1 MFSRLKGFFLENT
14 STKQTIIKNT
24 FWLLFAEAINKWWA
38 FFVTIFIAQTLWRE
52 QFGILSYMMSFI
64 GMGMILADFW
74 LTTVMVREVSR
85 DSTRLNSYLI
95 SISFLKILLGILVF
109 LFVWM
114 LSSYITVPQISIFLI
129 LIYCAYLIINNF
141 SEFLRAFFRPSE
153 DMQFEAYLK
162 IVNGIIF
169 FGMTM
174 GVVLY
179 YPTIENI
186 IYAYFLS
193 WIIGL
198 IFSITFV
205 LKKFNIRK
213 FLLNKN
219 IIISSLRQGLYIG
232 LGAFCIALYMNSDQ
246 IIMGFYSQFEVLW
259 VYALA
264 YKITLM
270 IAMLSGIIFTT
281 LLPRVSHLTY
291 IENGI
296 SNYKK
301 WLKVIFQY
309 NFLLILA
316 LEFVLLA
323 LYSLNLGQYQE
334 IVPILQWL
342 LLYNF
347 IEPLGYWW
355 YLHLVSFWK
364 ENINLYIVMVI
375 WVLNVAWNFILIPVY
390 SYYGAIFTTIASY
403 ILYFIIV
410 NSVVLWKFL
419 AKK

>member
-1 MFSRLKGFFLENT
+1 MLSRLKGFFLKNT

-24 FWLLFAEAINKWWA
+24 FWLLLAEAINKWWA
-38 FFVTIFIAQTLWRE
+38 FFVTIFIAQALWRE
-52 QFGILSYMMSFI
+52 QFGILSYMMSFV

-109 LFVWM
+109 LFVLI
-114 LSSYITVPQISIFLI
+114 LSSYITVPQISISLI
-129 LIYCAYLIINNF
+129 LIYCVYLIINNF

-169 FGMTM
+169 FGITM
-174 GVVLY
+174 GVILC

-193 WIIGL
+193 WTIGL
-198 IFSITFV
+198 IFSITFI

-219 IIISSLRQGLYIG
+219 IIISSLRHGLYIG

-246 IIMGFYSQFEVLW
+246 IIMGFYSQFEALW
-259 VYALA
+259 IYALA
-264 YKITLM
+264 YKLTLM
-270 IAMLSGIIFTT
+270 ITMISGIIFTT
-281 LLPRVSHLTY
+281 LLPRVSQQAY
-291 IENGI
+291 NGNFI
-296 SNYKK
+296 INYKK
-301 WLKVIFQY
+301 WLKIIFQY
-309 NFLLILA
+309 NFLLILGF
-316 LEFVLLA
+316 EFVLLA
-323 LYSLNLGQYQE
+323 LYSLNLGQYQA
-334 IVPILQWL
+334 IIPIMQWL

-347 IEPLGYWW
+347 VEPLGYWW
-355 YLHLVSFWK
+355 YLNLVSSWR
-364 ENINLYIVMVI
+364 EDVNLYVVMVV
-375 WVLNVAWNFILIPVY
+375 WVLNVIGNFILIPLY
-390 SYYGAIFTTIASY
+390 SYYGAIFTTIVSY
-403 ILYFIIV
+403 ILYFITI
-410 NSVVLWKFL
+410 NSIVLWKFL